1 MSNIMP
7 KDIESAR
14 AIVEKIMTDN
24 GGMERKDWDAT
35 PEVSR
40 RAIRTLRR
48 KLGASTQT

>member
-7 KDIESAR
+7 RNVDSAR

-24 GGMERKDWDAT
+24 GGMEKKDWDAT
-35 PEVSR
+35 PEISK